1 MKRRKKKMEI
11 TEIETK
17 VPIPAGKLSEVLY
30 KFGTLGRNN
39 CFFCENKEDVYL
51 RDDHGDIGYDK
62 KVLRIRSVEKT
73 VPCHILRTDRIFTDQ
88 AIGILEDERDIDGF
102 MCYAFGPDEI
112 DTKVYVTSK
121 LKSVKNGYEN
131 NTEEEITLANED
143 WYSPFKLFKTLGLVK
158 KFSKCKFS
166 IFYTLEAEP
175 FNIEIV
181 YVSKDSYDKN
191 GVWYVEIETTKELQ
205 DQMGT
210 QDWKTDEYE
219 GRICRI
225 FQQLGLDPATK
236 DNRNWQDILGIET
249 K

>member
-1 MKRRKKKMEI
+1 MKEV

-17 VPIPAGKLSEVLY
+17 VPIPAGKLREVID

-73 VPCHILRTDRIFTDQ
+73 VPCHILRTDRIFTDP
-88 AIGILEDERDIDGF
+88 AIGILEDEGDIDGF
-102 MCYAFGPDEI
+102 MCYTFRPDEI

-131 NTEEEITLANED
+131 NTEEEITLANKD
-143 WYSPFKLFKTLGLVK
+143 WRSPFKLFKNLGLVK

-181 YVSKDSYDKN
+181 YVSRDSYTN

-210 QDWKTDEYE
+210 KDWKIDEYE
-219 GRICRI
+219 ERICRI

>member
-1 MKRRKKKMEI
+1 MEV

-17 VPIPAGKLSEVLY
+17 VPIPDGKLREVID
-30 KFGTLGRNN
+30 KFGTLGRDS
-39 CFFCENKEDVYL
+39 CYFIENKEDVYL

-73 VPCHILRTDRIFTDQ
+73 VPCHILRTDKVFTDQ
-88 AIGILEDERDIDGF
+88 AIGMLEDEKDIDGF
-102 MCYAFGPDEI
+102 MCYEFRPDES

-121 LKSVKNGYEN
+121 LKSVENGYEN
-131 NTEEEITLANED
+131 NTEEEITLATKD
-143 WYSPFKLFKTLGLVK
+143 WFSPFKLFRTLGLVK

-166 IFYTLEAEP
+166 IFYTLETEP
-175 FNIEIV
+175 FNVEIV
-181 YVSKDSYDKN
+181 YVSRDSYDTN

-205 DQMGT
+205 DKMGT
-210 QDWKTDEYE
+210 QDWKSDEYE